1 MVVTLQQLPVI
12 AQIHAKGVIHGD
24 IHPGNILLTS
34 TGPKLIDFGSSHF
47 MENTG
52 KTAFN
57 YDDTY
62 DHSLYFAGA
71 RRLASSTPT
80 DCDDITS
87 FSYMVVYIARGLRM
101 PWDQRFWEITGR
113 DLSLDMTLSEL
124 IAMKNS
130 FSSSELCEGLP
141 SLFESFLSAALGSIT
156 MNYDYNHWWN
166 EFNKFA
172 GKRTWSRPESS

>member
-1 MVVTLQQLPVI
+1 M
-12 AQIHAKGVIHGD
+12 
-24 IHPGNILLTS
+24 
-34 TGPKLIDFGSSHF
+34 IDFGSSRF

-57 YDDTY
+57 YSDTY
-62 DHSLYFAGA
+62 DYSLYFAGA
-71 RRLASSTPT
+71 RRLASSTRKSLMLVLRRSCTYENAAT

-87 FSYMVVYIARGLRM
+87 FSHMVVYIARGLRM

-141 SLFESFLSAALGSIT
+141 SLFESFLAAALGSTT

-172 GKRTWSRPESS
+172 GNRTWSRPESS